1 MRTILAHFQWV
12 RTVAYHRSALGRA
25 LAVFALAVAI
35 VGGLF
40 GDAAALDRNFAG
52 SAQLDYHFVP
62 SSFTGGTPKN
72 VFDGATLE
80 AGLKLSVDVSDHL
93 SANVKLCVGCHG
105 LETDM
110 AYLDYRVADEL
121 NIRVGRFS
129 PSFGAFNLRHDP
141 ANHRLSD
148 KPLAYDMGR
157 MLRLRDWNMGVL
169 PSPFPDNGLE
179 VNGTHWF
186 GSKVQLDYAVYAVS
200 GFKAENGAADLD
212 FLQSRTG
219 NLYYVDNNSRPT
231 VGGRISATARLGK
244 NADASLGASGM
255 YGTLDPQNRLAY
267 AIYGADLSFRFGKTN
282 LRFEYLARREQL
294 DVSEPNRYKYAIEPG
309 ADYFVKHGA
318 FAELEVPTG
327 KVVDLLGRFDVLY
340 RDGNVLAGSALQ
352 AKSAVVRYTV
362 GTSVAVE
369 RNLRAKFS
377 TEFWSFSDADAAGR
391 RNAVSAHA
399 GLVGTF

>member
-1 MRTILAHFQWV
+1 MNQICSLIQRLSLPSGRLGAHAFV
-12 RTVAYHRSALGRA
+12 VVFFVVAML
-25 LAVFALAVAI
+25 
-35 VGGLF
+35 GGLL

-62 SSFTGGTPKN
+62 SNFTGGTPRN

-121 NIRVGRFS
+121 NIRAGRFS

-186 GSKVQLDYAVYAVS
+186 GNKVQVDYAVYAVS

-219 NLYYVDNNSRPT
+219 NLYYIDNNGRPT
-231 VGGRISATARLGK
+231 VGGRLSATVRLGK
-244 NADASLGASGM
+244 NSDASLGASGM
-255 YGTLDPQNRLAY
+255 YGALDPQNRLTY
-267 AIYGADLSFRFGKTN
+267 AIYGADLAFRLGKTN
-282 LRFEYLARREQL
+282 LRFEYLARREQI

-309 ADYFVKHGA
+309 ADYFVKHGG
-318 FAELEVPTG
+318 FAELEVPASKG
-327 KVVDLLGRFDVLY
+327 VDLLGRFAFLY
-340 RDGNVLAGSALQ
+340 RDGNVLTGSALS
-352 AKSAVVRYTV
+352 AKSAVVRYTA
-362 GTSVAVE
+362 GTAVTLE

-377 TEFWSFSDADAAGR
+377 TEFWSFSDTDSAGR